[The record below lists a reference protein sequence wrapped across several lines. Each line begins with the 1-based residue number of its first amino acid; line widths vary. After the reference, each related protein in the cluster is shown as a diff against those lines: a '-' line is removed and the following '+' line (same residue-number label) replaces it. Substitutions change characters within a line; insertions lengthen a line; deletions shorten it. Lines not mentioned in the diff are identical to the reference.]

1 MTNKRQKEYYKEKTR
16 YWITTIDD
24 FEDTPYTCAV
34 IDETCRLIKLI
45 EAHPELAEEEYVP
58 SEEFLEQAKAEEG
71 YSFYSPELDARYG
84 LLKNSEQL
92 EDLKRS
98 GISGVQR
105 TALYV
110 LSARNGAGCKRRSA
124 RINACCKNVRKW
136 WRRPI
141 FPGRIPAQTQRQ
153 FMFWVNKI
161 P

>member
-58 SEEFLEQAKAEEG
+58 SEKFLEQAKAEEG
-71 YSFYSPELDARYG
+71 YSFYSLPCLDARYG

-92 EDLKRS
+92 EDLKKR
-98 GISGVQR
+98 ISWYQR
-105 TALYV
+105 RKERPYMSYSEETAQAV
-110 LSARNGAGCKRRSA
+110 AEEIA
-124 RINACCKNVRKW
+124 RINRLLQEHPEQAEETY
-136 WRRPI
+136 
-141 FPGRIPAQTQRQ
+141 IPPEEYLAQIKGT
-153 FMFWVNKI
+153 MFW
-161 P
+161 

>member
-58 SEEFLEQAKAEEG
+58 SEEFLEQAKVEEG
-71 YSFYSPELDARYG
+71 YSFYSIPSLDARYG

-92 EDLKRS
+92 KELKEVIER
-98 GISGVQR
+98 
-105 TALYV
+105 
-110 LSARNGAGCKRRSA
+110 LSKKMNQAAAELNFELA
-124 RINACCKNVRKW
+124 
-136 WRRPI
+136 
-141 FPGRIPAQTQRQ
+141 AQLRDELKE
-153 FMFWVNKI
+153 FKI
-161 P
+161 AYQEYDD

>member
-71 YSFYSPELDARYG
+71 YSFYSIPSLDARYG

-92 EDLKRS
+92 KELKEVIER
-98 GISGVQR
+98 
-105 TALYV
+105 
-110 LSARNGAGCKRRSA
+110 LSKKMNQAAAELNFELA
-124 RINACCKNVRKW
+124 
-136 WRRPI
+136 
-141 FPGRIPAQTQRQ
+141 AQLRDELKE
-153 FMFWVNKI
+153 FKI
-161 P
+161 AYQEYDD